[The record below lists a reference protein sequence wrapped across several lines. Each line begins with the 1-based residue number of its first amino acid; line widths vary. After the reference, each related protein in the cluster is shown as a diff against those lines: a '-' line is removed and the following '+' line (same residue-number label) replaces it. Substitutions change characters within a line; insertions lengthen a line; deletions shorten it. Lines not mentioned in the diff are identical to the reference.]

1 MMKTIRFLALIFA
14 TSLFVACAN
23 KNEINL
29 AGKWQVELHESA
41 KRDTLLKPNRGL
53 GPTQNVMYQ
62 PTVLSASAKTKGT
75 IALPATLDE
84 YEFGNRVEEPFLGC
98 LSRKYQFIGEAVYS
112 RKIKTSELASWK
124 ITLERVLWKSTL
136 RIDGVA
142 VDSCESLATPHSFFV
157 KNLPAGEHT
166 IEIVVD
172 NTMIHRIGE
181 KGHAYGEHMQTVWNG
196 ILGKMLMTK
205 VVAPTI
211 NNVRIN
217 APFER
222 NLVEVAV
229 DCDEQLGELN
239 LTLRNAKTNELLV
252 DEQVKFLK
260 NGGEQI
266 VSLPLEAE
274 RFEAWSEF
282 NPQLYTLELRK
293 DDCVLLKKNI
303 GFRSF
308 KRVGNQ
314 LYVNGEPLFLRGNL
328 DNCHFPLTGYPSM
341 TKEDWRRIFE
351 VQKSYG
357 CNNIRF
363 HSYCPPEAA
372 FEAADELGLY
382 LAPEAGIWID
392 GWMPGQLTAL
402 GKDDYALNNFVKS
415 ELKNICKAYGTHPSF
430 AMLGIGNELGNSDY
444 DSLKTW
450 VGDLKNSGDFAEND
464 GWQTRLYTI
473 STARTLTS
481 VDDFYVTHHYPN
493 VGGVRQLMF
502 PRTNWNYESLYAQ
515 TTTPTVAHEIGQWPV
530 YPDWREIEKYTGVL
544 SAENLKTL
552 KADATENGVLQ
563 FNEAYHFASGMQSRL
578 MYKDEIES
586 FMRTPSCRGIHLL
599 GMQDYSGQG
608 EALIGFL
615 DSFYEPKGFWSA
627 EEARGCFAPIVT
639 LAEFEKYGWW
649 ASETFTA
656 KLLVR
661 NQKSDL
667 EAAQIHYK
675 ICDSKGVDVASGA
688 TPAQAMKNGDLVDCG
703 AIALDLHR
711 FAGEKLTLT
720 TVLTSGET
728 ELSAPNSWSI
738 WVFAEQEQQQPENC
752 LLTDDLSQAVEGLKR
767 GKRVLLDASQLGG
780 ESHYLKGD
788 WGSVYWSTT
797 WFPGQ
802 QMQTLGVWMQ
812 RTHKVFAPF
821 HCEGFAD
828 WIWWTIFENGRC
840 FDLRGLTADYRPLA
854 MPVPDFHYNR
864 PLGSIFELRLGEGKL
879 LVSGYALD
887 GERAEQIAYRNAL
900 IAYVESDDF
909 APQESVSE
917 QWLNT
922 VFNPEVQS
930 TNADLPAAYRNALL
944 YVECAAKATNASVWR
959 ADVDNVF
966 ANERVSYEVKN
977 CSIAQHNG
985 AWVWTTEP
993 NNEIVI
999 KTPAGELGALHLEFA
1014 TKGVSGVIE
1023 GREFMAEARTIVL
1036 LIDREDCLDG
1046 KLVLTLDDAVA
1057 LKTLFF
1063 VPVNK

>member
-1 MMKTIRFLALIFA
+1 MKTLRILIVVFVA
-14 TSLFVACAN
+14 TLFVACSN

-29 AGKWQVELHESA
+29 AGEWQVELRESA

-62 PTVLSASAKTKGT
+62 PTVLNASAKTKGT
-75 IALPATLDE
+75 IVLPATLDE

-112 RKIKTSELASWK
+112 RKIKTSQAASWK

-136 RIDGVA
+136 RIDGETI
-142 VDSCESLATPHSFFV
+142 DSCESLATPHCFFV
-157 KNLPAGEHT
+157 ENLPAGEHT
-166 IEIVVD
+166 LEIVVD

-181 KGHAYGEHMQTVWNG
+181 KGHAYGEHMQTIWNG

-205 VVAPTI
+205 VVAPTLDD
-211 NNVRIN
+211 VRIR

-222 NLVEVAV
+222 NRVDVAFV
-229 DCDEQLGELN
+229 CSDDLDKLH
-239 LTLRNAKTNELLV
+239 LTLRNAKNDELLV
-252 DEQVKFLK
+252 NKQVEVVK
-260 NGGEQI
+260 NGNEQL

-274 RFEAWSEF
+274 KFEAWSEF
-282 NPQLYTLELRK
+282 NPQLYTLELRMN
-293 DDCVLLKKNI
+293 DCVLLQKNI

-308 KRVGNQ
+308 RREGNQ
-314 LYVNGEPLFLRGNL
+314 LYMNGEPLFLRGNL

-351 VQKSYG
+351 VQKNYG

-392 GWMPGQLTAL
+392 GWMPGQLTPL
-402 GKDDYALNNFVKS
+402 GKGDSLLDNFVKS
-415 ELKNICKAYGTHPSF
+415 ELKNICKSYGTHASF
-430 AMLGIGNELGNSDY
+430 AMLGIGNELGSSDY
-444 DSLKTW
+444 DSLQTW
-450 VGDLKNSGDFAEND
+450 VGDLKAAEEFSEND

-473 STARTLTS
+473 STARTLTA

-493 VGGVRQLMF
+493 VGGVRQWMF
-502 PRTNWNYESLYAQ
+502 PRTNWNYEELYAQ

-530 YPDWREIEKYTGVL
+530 YPDWREITKYTGVL
-544 SAENLKTL
+544 SAENLKAL
-552 KADATENGVLQ
+552 KAEAAENGVLQ

-615 DSFYEPKGFWSA
+615 DSFYEPKGFWSVK
-627 EEARGCFAPIVT
+627 EARGCFAPIVT

-649 ASETFTA
+649 TSETFTA

-675 ICDSKGVDVASGA
+675 IHDSKGAEVLSGA
-688 TPAQAMKNGDLVDCG
+688 TPAQAMTNGALVDCG
-703 AIALDLHR
+703 TIALDLQR
-711 FAGEKLTLT
+711 FANEKLTLT
-720 TVLTSGET
+720 TVLTSGDA
-728 ELSAPNSWSI
+728 ELSEPNSWSF
-738 WVFAEQEQQQPENC
+738 WVFAEQTQQQPENC
-752 LLTDDLSQAVEGLKR
+752 LLTDDLSQAIEALNA
-767 GKRVLLDASQLGG
+767 GKRVLLDASQLGN
-780 ESHYLKGD
+780 EARYLKGD

-802 QMQTLGVWMQ
+802 QMQTLGVWME
-812 RTHKVFAPF
+812 RTHKAFEPF
-821 HCEGFAD
+821 HSEGFAD
-828 WIWWTIFENGRC
+828 WIWWKIFENGRC
-840 FDLRGLTADYRPLA
+840 FDLRGLTSDYRPMA
-854 MPVPDFHYNR
+854 MPVPDFHCNR
-864 PLGSIFELRLGEGKL
+864 PLGSIFEVRLGEGKL
-879 LVSGYALD
+879 LVSGYALS
-887 GERAEQIAYRNAL
+887 GKTAEQIAYRNAL
-900 IAYVESDDF
+900 IAYVESNDF
-909 APQESVSE
+909 APQESVSV
-917 QWLNT
+917 QWLNA
-922 VFNPEVQS
+922 VFNPEAQA
-930 TNADLPAAYRNALL
+930 TNAALPAAYSNALL
-944 YVECAAKATNASVWR
+944 YVECGAKATAASAWT
-959 ADVDNVF
+959 AEADNVF
-966 ANERVSYEVKN
+966 ADERVSYEARN
-977 CSIAQHNG
+977 CSIAQRRG
-985 AWVWTTEP
+985 TWVWTFALD
-993 NNEIVI
+993 NEIVI

-1014 TKGVSGVIE
+1014 DKGVSGIIE
-1023 GREFMAEARTIVL
+1023 GRTFVADKQKIAL
-1036 LIDREDCLDG
+1036 PIDREDCLDG
-1046 KLVLTLDDAVA
+1046 KLVLTLDDESA
-1057 LKTLFF
+1057 LKTLAF